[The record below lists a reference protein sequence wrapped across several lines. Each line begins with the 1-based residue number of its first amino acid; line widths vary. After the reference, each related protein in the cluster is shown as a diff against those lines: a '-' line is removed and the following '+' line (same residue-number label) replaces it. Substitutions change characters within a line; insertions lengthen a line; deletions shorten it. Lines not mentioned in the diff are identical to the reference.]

1 MNYLPV
7 QYDTSTLSRY
17 AELFSKCFPASA
29 GFTLDYLDWL
39 YRLNPD
45 GLAIG
50 FDAWDGNKLVAHY
63 VCVPVKALVSGRTV
77 HALLSLN
84 TATHPDYQGRGLFT
98 KLAQFTFAAG
108 AGAGLDC
115 VFGVA
120 NANST
125 GGFVRKLGFRLVEP
139 LEAKIGY
146 GGLEIDWDIVDQTA
160 LFARQWSPDSLK
172 WRCANPKRPVFF
184 RQDKQEILFRAPV
197 KGILLS
203 AYAELPLRN
212 FTSIDAGTENLPSLL
227 HLFIGLVPTGACQ
240 FRRYISIPHRF
251 RPSPL
256 NFIFLSLNSTTATI
270 EKGSVSFSFL
280 DFDAY

>member
-1 MNYLPV
+1 MCIR
-7 QYDTSTLSRY
+7 DR
-17 AELFSKCFPASA
+17 
-29 GFTLDYLDWL
+29 
-39 YRLNPD
+39 
-45 GLAIG
+45 
-50 FDAWDGNKLVAHY
+50 
-63 VCVPVKALVSGRTV
+63 
-77 HALLSLN
+77 
-84 TATHPDYQGRGLFT
+84 
-98 KLAQFTFAAG
+98 
-108 AGAGLDC
+108 
-115 VFGVA
+115 
-120 NANST
+120 
-125 GGFVRKLGFRLVEP
+125 
-139 LEAKIGY
+139 
-146 GGLEIDWDIVDQTA
+146 
-160 LFARQWSPDSLK
+160 DSLK

>member
-172 WRCANPKRPVFF
+172 WRCANPSAQFSLDKTSKKFCSVPQSKVFSYQHMLNF
-184 RQDKQEILFRAPV
+184 LCET
-197 KGILLS
+197 
-203 AYAELPLRN
+203 LPL
-212 FTSIDAGTENLPSLL
+212 SML
-227 HLFIGLVPTGACQ
+227 GLRI
-240 FRRYISIPHRF
+240 FRLS
-251 RPSPL
+251 
-256 NFIFLSLNSTTATI
+256 FIFLSDSFQRAHVNFVDT
-270 EKGSVSFSFL
+270 SVSHI
-280 DFDAY
+280 DFAPLR